1 MGWAHS
7 WVGWSWD
14 PRAPGPLPS
23 LPPSSLVTDR
33 RVSMGRSIPS
43 SEHMGQPCPDL
54 KEGGGEKG
62 AGLYHPAWTQRELD
76 KLLGPGTL
84 FTSASEG
91 SCAEICWG
99 SWARNGRGCR
109 RCWPAARQA
118 QACPLQGSSSQVPAA
133 PMPACLPPAGVGP
146 AWLQPSGSL
155 GFSTSAGS
163 WCSLGLMGM
172 DHRQLSCTILGF
184 SHILR
189 GREGSP
195 PLL

>member
-1 MGWAHS
+1 MGALL
-7 WVGWSWD
+7 GGLKL
-14 PRAPGPLPS
+14 GPQGSRPS
-23 LPPSSLVTDR
+23 PLPPSPLVTD

-54 KEGGGEKG
+54 KEVDGEKG
-62 AGLYHPAWTQRELD
+62 AGLYHPAWTQKELD

-91 SCAEICWG
+91 FCAEICWG
-99 SWARNGRGCR
+99 SWARDGRGCR
-109 RCWPAARQA
+109 RCRPAARQA

-163 WCSLGLMGM
+163 WRSLGLMGM

-184 SHILR
+184 SHILC